1 MFVAYFLSPV
11 TDCVEKYVRVRALAV
26 TLVLGVFIAVV
37 ALVAVYLLPYIYD
50 QLRQLLTQIPG
61 YVSHIIEHYQPR
73 IDALEAKLGAL
84 YPDGGTPDLGVIK
97 SLSGS
102 VVAWMGNFFKGVVSS
117 GVNVINLLSLIF
129 ISPIVSFY
137 LLKDWDRILE
147 KLKSLLPK
155 RHKKT
160 VLKLVGEM
168 DSMIAAYVRG
178 MLTVALIVATFYAI
192 GLGLTG
198 LNYGVLI
205 GLMTGLLSFIP
216 YVGIMVGLVVSLIV
230 AVFQYGGEFAP
241 ILTVLSVLLVGQFIE
256 GNFVTPKIVGDNLQ
270 LHPVWII
277 FALLSGGV
285 LLGFLG
291 VVIAVPL
298 AAIIGVLL
306 RFGTAHY
313 RKSPLAA

>member
-1 MFVAYFLSPV
+1 MRYRP
-11 TDCVEKYVRVRALAV
+11 LAV
-26 TLVLGVFIAVV
+26 ALVLSVFIAIV
-37 ALVAVYLLPYIYD
+37 ALAAVYLLPYIYD

-61 YVSHIIEHYQPR
+61 YLNHIITQYQPR
-73 IDALEAKLGAL
+73 IDALEERLQGL
-84 YPDGGTPDLGVIK
+84 YAEGNKPDLGMIK
-97 SLSGS
+97 SVSS
-102 VVAWMGNFFKGVVSS
+102 AVVNWMAGFLKGVVSS
-117 GVNVINLLSLIF
+117 GVNIINLLSLVF
-129 ISPIVSFY
+129 ICPIVSFY
-137 LLKDWDRILE
+137 LLNDWHKLLA
-147 KLKSLLPK
+147 KLKGLLPTT
-155 RHKKT
+155 HKKT

-178 MLTVALIVATFYAI
+178 MLTVALIVATFYAV

-205 GLMTGLLSFIP
+205 GLMTGFLSFIP
-216 YVGIMVGLVVSLIV
+216 YVGILVGIVVSLIV
-230 AVFQYGGEFAP
+230 AIFQYGGELAP
-241 ILTVLSVLLVGQFIE
+241 ILTVLAVLLAGQFVE

-291 VVIAVPL
+291 VVVAVPL

-306 RFGTAHY
+306 RFGVSHY
-313 RKSPLAA
+313 RKSAFAA